1 MRGQRRHDPL
11 QAGGDGMN
19 DIVLRVGPA
28 ASGWSV
34 DCSLLE
40 TTFFR
45 SGARAEA
52 EARRIAIE
60 LSGVGHDVRLNVHD
74 RAEQVVATH
83 RYFGA

>member
-1 MRGQRRHDPL
+1 MDEILLTVAP
-11 QAGGDGMN
+11 
-19 DIVLRVGPA
+19 V

-34 DCSLLE
+34 DCSLLQ

-52 EARRIAIE
+52 EARRLAIE
-60 LSGVGHDVRLNVHD
+60 LSGVGHDVRLRVRD